1 MTVAQVFEPLNQD
14 FICLVQI
21 QYMNRMKKCNVCWPF
36 SRKKHQTE
44 RWLPS
49 STL

>member
-21 QYMNRMKKCNVCWPF
+21 QYMNRMKKYVCWPF
-36 SRKKHQTE
+36 SRKKHRTE